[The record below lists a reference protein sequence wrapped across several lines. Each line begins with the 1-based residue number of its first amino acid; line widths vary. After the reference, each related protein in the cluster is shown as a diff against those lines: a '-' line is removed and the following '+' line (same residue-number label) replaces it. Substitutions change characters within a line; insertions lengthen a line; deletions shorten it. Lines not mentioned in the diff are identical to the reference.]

1 MKKNEKN
8 LTLQTIKSIS
18 FNTNQWDSSI
28 DFIEN
33 LAANADNKRF
43 TVPRLAN
50 HIYPVCR
57 QMIPGDTCPSV
68 LFLFIK
74 KLHSSYWMLHEC
86 EEVTRHEWK
95 TCNLILK
102 GKPRALLCAAFE
114 PTAHSVDNSILA
126 MESH

>member
-1 MKKNEKN
+1 MFKQWEKNQLLVIISRVKKLHNLTFIGPKN

-74 KLHSSYWMLHEC
+74 NCTVHIGCCMNVKKLQDMNG
-86 EEVTRHEWK
+86 R
-95 TCNLILK
+95 
-102 GKPRALLCAAFE
+102 
-114 PTAHSVDNSILA
+114 LA
-126 MESH
+126 T